1 MRTVKFFLVLMM
13 LSLLGAQ
20 VNAQGNSQNNNG
32 NVNVAQVEVIEYA
45 PNQAYI
51 TLKLVGQL
59 APDVT
64 EVIYT
69 IKGDRII
76 GGEQQILLDQS
87 RYLDPDPEWQV
98 DFNILPKTTNG
109 NGNAHQENMVEIEIS
124 VSGPGYMKPKVKI
137 ARRFREPIYGP
148 SKGF

>member
-1 MRTVKFFLVLMM
+1 MRTVKFFLVLIM

-32 NVNVAQVEVIEYA
+32 NVNVAQVEVIEFA

-137 ARRFREPIYGP
+137 ARRFREPIFGP
-148 SKGF
+148 GK